1 MSRMSLQPLA
11 PEVQALIATLDS
23 TDQLEVLLHIARA
36 PSQMHEVRGVAE
48 ALTLSQ
54 AAVETAF
61 RALQTKRLVQ
71 VLHVDDEPVGY
82 QYAPATIALHAAV
95 EELALAYA
103 TYPVVIIR
111 ALWEKPNLALRSFA
125 DAFRVR
131 RRSDS

>member
-1 MSRMSLQPLA
+1 MSPQPLA

-23 TDQLEVLLHIARA
+23 ADQLEVLLHIARA
-36 PSQMHEVRGVAE
+36 PSQVHEVRVVAE
-48 ALTLSQ
+48 ALTLTH
-54 AAVETAF
+54 AAVDAAF
-61 RALQTKRLVQ
+61 RDLQTKRLVQ
-71 VLHVDDEPVGY
+71 AIHVDNAPMGY

-103 TYPVVIIR
+103 THPVVIIK
-111 ALWEKPNLALRSFA
+111 ALWEKPNFALRSFA